1 MRKLLRMEIYE
12 ARHNYICLLMIGIAI
27 IYGAYTG
34 YGALEMNTY
43 FNLPLGGYEALIAIL
58 HDAPGTCILISAFP
72 ALLIGRSFSNR
83 TLMAKVAS
91 GNSRG
96 TVFFSKAISILAI
109 TTAAMLIYSFSGV
122 FAVTIKYG
130 FNAPIG
136 VNIITLIKI
145 LVCTTLLYL
154 AIFSVIILFA
164 VIFRDNLKTIIVSV
178 ITILMN
184 AIYLFVARSMNLPLY
199 RHPMNLLR
207 VILNNNSTFEFISFS
222 LEGIILLGFIL
233 MLSYNIFRKCELK

>member
-1 MRKLLRMEIYE
+1 MKKLLKMEIYE
-12 ARHNYICLLMIGIAI
+12 ATHNNIYLLMIGIAI
-27 IYGAYTG
+27 VYGVYSG
-34 YGALEMNTY
+34 YGDLEENFY
-43 FNLPLGGYEALIAIL
+43 NLSLGGYEVLLAML
-58 HDAPGTCILISAFP
+58 HDAPGTCMLISAFP
-72 ALLIGRSFSNR
+72 ALLIGKSFSNR
-83 TLMAKVAS
+83 TLITKVAS

-96 TVFFSKAISILAI
+96 IVFFTKAVSILII
-109 TTAAMLIYSFSGV
+109 TTVSMLIYSFSGA

-130 FNAPIG
+130 FNAPSG
-136 VNIITLIKI
+136 VNVITLMKI
-145 LVCTTLLYL
+145 LICTILLYL
-154 AIFSVIILFA
+154 AIFSVIILFG

-222 LEGIILLGFIL
+222 LEGIILLGFII
-233 MLSYNIFRKCELK
+233 MLSYNIFCKCELK

>member
-1 MRKLLRMEIYE
+1 MRKLLKMEMYE

-27 IYGAYTG
+27 IYGAYSG
-34 YGALEMNTY
+34 YGDLEMNY
-43 FNLPLGGYEALIAIL
+43 YNLPLGGYEALLAML

-83 TLMAKVAS
+83 TLIAKVAS

-130 FNAPIG
+130 FNAPMG

-154 AIFSVIILFA
+154 AIFSVIILLG

-184 AIYLFVARSMNLPLY
+184 AIYLFVARTMNLPLSM
-199 RHPMNLLR
+199 HPMNLLR
-207 VILNNNSTFEFISFS
+207 TILGNNSTVQFISFS
-222 LEGIILLGFIL
+222 LEGIILLGIIL
-233 MLSYNIFRKCELK
+233 TLSYNIFRNCELK